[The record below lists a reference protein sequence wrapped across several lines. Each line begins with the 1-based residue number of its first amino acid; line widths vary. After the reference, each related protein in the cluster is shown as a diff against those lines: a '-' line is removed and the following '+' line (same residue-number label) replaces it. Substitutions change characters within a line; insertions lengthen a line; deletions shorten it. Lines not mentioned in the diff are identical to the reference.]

1 MNSSGIIGAFS
12 SRGPTYDGRI
22 KPEVCAMGIG
32 VVGAAPGTQND
43 FITVY
48 SGTSAS
54 SPLVSGAA
62 ALIMSANPSWTAMQV
77 REAMMMTAS
86 QHESPD
92 NTYGYGI
99 VDVMAAINYGQTAGV
114 KPGQGYPAEFQ
125 ISTAYPN
132 PFNPSV
138 SLDITAEVG
147 GRLVVEVL
155 DINGRMISTLYNE
168 NIIHSTLK
176 LNWIADGVPSGLYFI
191 RSTLN
196 GRSHI
201 QKATLLK

>member
-1 MNSSGIIGAFS
+1 
-12 SRGPTYDGRI
+12 
-22 KPEVCAMGIG
+22 
-32 VVGAAPGTQND
+32 
-43 FITVY
+43 
-48 SGTSAS
+48 
-54 SPLVSGAA
+54 
-62 ALIMSANPSWTAMQV
+62 
-77 REAMMMTAS
+77 MMTAS
-86 QHESPD
+86 QHENPD

-99 VDVMAAINYGQTAGV
+99 VDIMAAINYGQTVSV
-114 KPGQGYPAEFQ
+114 KPGQGNPVDFQ

-138 SLDITAEVG
+138 SVDITAAVVG
-147 GRLVVEVL
+147 HLIVEVL

-168 NIIHSTLK
+168 NVALSTHK
-176 LNWIADGVPSGLYFI
+176 INWIADGIPSGLYFI

>member
-1 MNSSGIIGAFS
+1 
-12 SRGPTYDGRI
+12 
-22 KPEVCAMGIG
+22 
-32 VVGAAPGTQND
+32 
-43 FITVY
+43 
-48 SGTSAS
+48 
-54 SPLVSGAA
+54 
-62 ALIMSANPSWTAMQV
+62 
-77 REAMMMTAS
+77 MTAS
-86 QHESPD
+86 QHENPD

-99 VDVMAAINYGQTAGV
+99 VDVMAAINYGQTADV

-155 DINGRMISTLYNE
+155 DINGRMISTLNNE